1 MGLLR
6 ALRSLVSPVRIDSAR
21 VAHDGVVVVVAGEVA
36 RAAVFVKARG
46 FGVIGAG
53 ADSVVVDGSYEGV
66 VFGVVAPAAVGA
78 EVVVTKKLRLP
89 VKLVAAPPSPKMPA
103 LALPNCDV
111 RLPAFSVS
119 LEIPSP

>member
-1 MGLLR
+1 MGVLR

-36 RAAVFVKARG
+36 RAAVIVKARG

-53 ADSVVVDGSYEGV
+53 ADRVVVDGSYEGV
-66 VFGVVAPAAVGA
+66 VFGSVVGA

-89 VKLVAAPPSPKMPA
+89 VKLVALPPSPKMPA

-119 LEIPSP
+119 LEIPAP